1 MTSISQRAVSNAVL
15 LLLLFF
21 ISALFLWMVQPF
33 LMTLFLAA
41 LTSALVYP
49 VFQWLSRHLKHK
61 QNLAAALTLILLFFI
76 VLVPLMLLLLVVS
89 GEAINV
95 SQSITPWL
103 REKLAEPSQLW
114 QALEGLPFYQSVYA
128 YREVL
133 LENAGGAVSFI
144 SKYIVS
150 RVSDITLGA
159 VNFLFL
165 LFVFLY
171 AMFFLLLDGKAFVVK
186 ILYYLPLEDKD
197 ERQMLNRFTSV
208 TLATLKG
215 TFLIGLLQGLL
226 NGIIF
231 AFAAIPNPVFWGVLM
246 AVLSIIPSIGSALI
260 WIPAAIYLFSQGAI
274 VAAVL
279 VLLFCGVV
287 VGSLD
292 NILRPRLVGK
302 DTELHELMIFFST
315 LGGLLLF
322 GFLGLIIGP
331 IIASLFVTAWTIYG
345 QTFKDYLPKV
355 ND

>member
-1 MTSISQRAVSNAVL
+1 MTSISQRAVSNVVL
-15 LLLLFF
+15 LLILFV
-21 ISALFLWMVQPF
+21 ISALFLWMLQPF
-33 LMTLFLAA
+33 LVTLFLAA
-41 LTSALVYP
+41 LTSAMVYP
-49 VFQWLSRHLKHK
+49 VFQWLNSKLKYK
-61 QNLAAALTLILLFFI
+61 QNLAAAVTLIMLFFI
-76 VLVPLMLLLLVVS
+76 VLVPLMLLLLVLS
-89 GEAINV
+89 SEAIDV

-114 QALEGLPFYQSVYA
+114 LSLEGLPFYQSVYP

-133 LENAGGAVSFI
+133 LENAGSAVSFV
-144 SKYIVS
+144 SKYVVS
-150 RVSDITLGA
+150 RVSDLTLGA

-171 AMFFLLLDGKAFVVK
+171 SMFFLLLDGKAFVLK
-186 ILYYLPLEDKD
+186 ILYYLPLEDQD

-215 TFLIGLLQGLL
+215 TILIGLLQGLL

-231 AFAAIPNPVFWGVLM
+231 AFAGIPNSVFWGVLM

-260 WIPAAIYLFSQGAI
+260 WIPATIYLFSQGAI
-274 VAAVL
+274 VTAIL
-279 VLLFCGVV
+279 VLLLCGVV

-322 GFLGLIIGP
+322 GFVGLIIGP
-331 IIASLFVTAWTIYG
+331 IVASLFVTAWRIYG
-345 QTFKDYLPKV
+345 QTFKDFLPKV
-355 ND
+355 KD